1 MPLLGE
7 LSALL
12 TAVLWSASSMVFTA
26 ATLRVGS
33 VRVNVTRLLLAATYL
48 AIAIPLLGFDATL
61 SSAQL
66 GLLALSGIV
75 GLALGDSF
83 LFQAFGHIGAR
94 RSMLILSVAPAMAA
108 FLAYLFLGE
117 ELTAWGIFGIGV
129 TLFGVMMVLLERG
142 SPATGGKKKDWLGV
156 FYAFLGALGQA
167 VGLIF
172 AKLAFAEGPV
182 NGFVAALVR
191 ILASVVLLLPAALVT
206 GRLNRTVE
214 LLRKD
219 RAAVLLMV
227 AGSILG
233 PFLGMS
239 FSLVAVAHTEVG
251 IAATIMGTVP
261 IVMLP
266 MVWLVYRERL
276 SGRSVVGA
284 VIAVAGVAI
293 LFLR

>member
-1 MPLLGE
+1 
-7 LSALL
+7 
-12 TAVLWSASSMVFTA
+12 MV
-26 ATLRVGS
+26 S
-33 VRVNVTRLLLAATYL
+33 IWY
-48 AIAIPLLGFDATL
+48 
-61 SSAQL
+61 
-66 GLLALSGIV
+66 SG
-75 GLALGDSF
+75 A
-83 LFQAFGHIGAR
+83 
-94 RSMLILSVAPAMAA
+94 
-108 FLAYLFLGE
+108 
-117 ELTAWGIFGIGV
+117 
-129 TLFGVMMVLLERG
+129 
-142 SPATGGKKKDWLGV
+142 GGKKKDWLGV